1 MKAATLRMSKL
12 DMLAAGMWKPETSVF
27 MAAPCSTNREAIWRR
42 HGLYPP
48 SSPAKLI
55 ALCFGSTTAAL
66 SKILYCIK
74 RSIVEYFSGANFPIN
89 FMELIRIT
97 WHLHLPF
104 PSSRHDHLAKPGQRV
119 PFGREMPIPRCPNE
133 EQNQSRERGGGGGP
147 KPQRPHGLV
156 FEVDQN
162 RVGKQRPEIQ
172 GQVEV
177 AEEGHLGV
185 ALLRVI
191 LVELVGPERRHV
203 GLVPAV
209 PQRH

>member
-1 MKAATLRMSKL
+1 M
-12 DMLAAGMWKPETSVF
+12 G
-27 MAAPCSTNREAIWRR
+27 
-42 HGLYPP
+42 
-48 SSPAKLI
+48 
-55 ALCFGSTTAAL
+55 
-66 SKILYCIK
+66 
-74 RSIVEYFSGANFPIN
+74 VEYFSGANFPIN

-97 WHLHLPF
+97 RHLHLPL

-162 RVGKQRPEIQ
+162 RVGKQRAEIQ

-177 AEEGHLGV
+177 AEEGHLRV

-203 GLVPAV
+203 GLQKHAGNPSSGGCSDSRPAV
-209 PQRH
+209 FINTSVKGALPSPNVLFPLILKE